1 MPRGYDTPSH
11 ITPLA
16 REIAA
21 RISRDGPMPVVEFMR
36 LCLSHPEHGYYR
48 TQAAIGAAGDF
59 ITAPEI
65 SQTFGELI
73 GFWAAEV
80 WAAIGRPSPVSLVE
94 LGPGRGTLMADAL
107 RAVTR
112 VVPEFRAALKV
123 HLIEIN
129 VTLRD
134 QQRSALGHASPRWH
148 ESLDTVPEGPLLV
161 IANEFFDALPVR
173 QLVRT
178 AGGWRERCV
187 VLENGRLAFGDGDP
201 VAHDLA
207 APTGSI
213 AELSPH
219 GEARMRSIAERIARC
234 RGAMLAVDYGLF
246 ESGTGDTLQAVRR
259 QAKADPLAEPGL
271 ADLTAHV
278 DFQRL
283 AAVARRAGAAAYGPL
298 PQGVLLRRLG
308 IAARAAAL
316 IRSAAS
322 GRDQAI
328 ESAIARLIE
337 PDQMGTLF
345 KALAVADRDQPP
357 PPGFAPQ
364 PQ

>member
-1 MPRGYDTPSH
+1 MTL
-11 ITPLA
+11 LA
-16 REIAA
+16 HEIAA
-21 RISRDGPMPVVEFMR
+21 RIGRDGPLPVVEFMR

-48 TQAAIGAAGDF
+48 TQDAIGAAGDF

-73 GFWAAEV
+73 GLWAAEI
-80 WAAIGRPSPVSLVE
+80 WAAIGRPSPVALVE

-107 RAVTR
+107 RAVAK
-112 VVPEFRAALKV
+112 VAPEFRAALRV

-129 VTLRD
+129 ARLRER
-134 QQRSALGHASPRWH
+134 QRTALGHAAPQWH
-148 ESLDTVPEGPLLV
+148 ESLDSVPHGPLLV

-173 QLVRT
+173 QFVRT
-178 AGGWRERCV
+178 ADGWRERCV
-187 VLENGRLAFGDGDP
+187 VLENGQFAFGAGDP
-201 VAHDLA
+201 VAHDLV

-213 AELSPH
+213 VELSPD
-219 GEARMRSIAERIARC
+219 GVARMNALAERIARH
-234 RGAMLAVDYGLF
+234 RGAMLAIDYGPF
-246 ESGTGDTLQAVRR
+246 ESGIGDTLQAVRR
-259 QAKADPLAEPGL
+259 QEKVDPLAEPGL

-278 DFQRL
+278 DFARL
-283 AAVARRAGAAAYGPL
+283 AAAARRAGAAAYGPL

-316 IRSAAS
+316 SRSAAPGQ
-322 GRDQAI
+322 GRAI
-328 ESAIARLIE
+328 ETAIARLIE

-345 KALAVADRDQPP
+345 KALAVTDRDQPP
-357 PPGFAPQ
+357 PPGFDPQ